1 MTKKEM
7 ERRIYELEKE
17 NEKLKED
24 RLVAK
29 VEYNHLVSLIKES
42 GIEIQIIFRDR
53 TVADYETGITKHNE
67 NVAEVMLDFTEHDA
81 RVLDHYIQEMR
92 GI

>member
-7 ERRIYELEKE
+7 ERRVYELQKE

-29 VEYNHLVSLIKES
+29 VEYNQLVSLIKES
-42 GIEIQIIFRDR
+42 GIDIQIIFKER
-53 TVADYETGITKHNE
+53 TVADWDTGFAKHNV
-67 NVAEVMLDFTEHDA
+67 NVSEVILDFSKHDA
-81 RVLDHYIQEMR
+81 RVLDRYIREINGR
-92 GI
+92 

>member
-7 ERRIYELEKE
+7 ESRIYELKKE

-67 NVAEVMLDFTEHDA
+67 NVAEVVLDFSKHDT
-81 RVLDHYIQEMR
+81 RVLGRYIQEAKGR
-92 GI
+92 